1 MTVKSTLKTLFIINP
16 IAGVGKQKNIDIIID
31 QYLDKNKFIYDLK
44 FTSYSGHATKL
55 TEEALNNNYNIIVAV
70 GGDGTVS
77 ECSKALIGT
86 EICMAVIPC
95 GSGNGFAYHIG
106 IERDIKKAL
115 IQLNSNTIKHID
127 TCEVNNLPFVNVS
140 GIGFDAHIAKI
151 FATTVVR
158 GFFSYIKICLRELS
172 YEALEY
178 EIEYNNIKRK
188 IKAYAIVFANTSQY
202 GNDARIAPNA
212 KIDDGLIDFVI
223 IKKFPSWQIPFF
235 LYNVLKGK
243 ILQNKNVEIIL
254 SKDMKISSKEPFAHL
269 DGEVKNFTNPINVK
283 VSDKKLKILVPNE

>member
-1 MTVKSTLKTLFIINP
+1 MTVKDSLKTLFIINP
-16 IAGVGKQKNIDIIID
+16 IAGVGKQKDIDIIID

-44 FTSYSGHATKL
+44 FTCYSGHATKL
-55 TEEALNNNYNIIVAV
+55 TEEALNNNYNIIVVV

-115 IQLNSNTIKHID
+115 LQLNSNKIKYID

-151 FATTVVR
+151 FATTEIR
-158 GFFSYIKICLRELS
+158 GFYSYIKICLRELS
-172 YEALEY
+172 YKAQEY
-178 EIEYNNIKRK
+178 EIEYNNTKRK

-223 IKKFPSWQIPFF
+223 INKFPSWQIPYF
-235 LYNVLKGK
+235 LYKVLKGK
-243 ILQNKNVEIIL
+243 VLQNKNVEIIL
-254 SKDMKISSKEPFAHL
+254 SKEMKISSIKPFAHL
-269 DGEVKNFTNPINVK
+269 DGEIKYFTNPLNVK
-283 VSDKKLKILVPNE
+283 ISDKKLKILVPNE